1 MDNGLPTFSSP
12 FTSIINFEKKKKT
25 NPLSANSNSTH
36 QGTTIFAVDQW
47 QLPLLGIIRSSWDQR
62 AQHLRWSHRVWHRS
76 FQEHRDLNCSTWEK
90 QTLPKNLQHLNLAQN
105 KLRKGCCELWQPVA
119 FMTMDLYS
127 CVCFVVL
134 LGIHKRWFHSCFTS
148 FSTTAKLTCPS
159 PNGWREFPPRNP
171 VQATWRS
178 PFVVAWDIQEN
189 PPQISPRSTFQK
201 TSTKISCHKISNPIT

>member
-12 FTSIINFEKKKKT
+12 FTSIINFEKKLENKSFSRQIKQ
-25 NPLSANSNSTH
+25 LH

-62 AQHLRWSHRVWHRS
+62 AQRHRWSHHVWHRS

-90 QTLPKNLQHLNLAQN
+90 QTLYKKPSTSCTKIVE
-105 KLRKGCCELWQPVA
+105 GCCELWQPVA
-119 FMTMDLYS
+119 FHDNGLVLM
-127 CVCFVVL
+127 CVLVVL
-134 LGIHKRWFHSCFTS
+134 SDFHKGWFHSCFTS
-148 FSTTAKLTCPS
+148 FSNTAKLTCPS
-159 PNGWREFPPRNP
+159 PNGWRGFPPRNP

-201 TSTKISCHKISNPIT
+201 TSTKISFHKISNPIT